1 MKVTLDDSDSSSNT
15 SDTSDEETEE
25 MKAMT
30 ATLSQIFKNADT
42 SSDHEESDEEIDPEE
57 LCANLLKKSL
67 DLSKENKVLDGK
79 LSFIQTE
86 RDEAMIKLQESSNK
100 TMQLEEEISRL
111 LIKINSLELDHEKA
125 LDEIKSL
132 NSTLDVTKRDL
143 VLSNNLLDKF
153 NHGSNFISN
162 LLNAAKTAN
171 DKKGLGYDA
180 ATCSNSPQG
189 TKFVKAKEQ
198 HAQKILP
205 KSTSTQASKNIG
217 KAKDVFNEQRRANLL
232 YQYKELQAKARN
244 LSGEISKLTRSTQE
258 GTN

>member
-1 MKVTLDDSDSSSNT
+1 MALLTRQFKSFLKNKKEKFQKPRFGSSSKIRPHDKVKNFDKKFEKKNSGEVQCFKCHGFGHMANECPNKAPAKAKKAMKVTLDDSDSSSNT

-132 NSTLDVTKRDL
+132 NSTLDPK
-143 VLSNNLLDKF
+143 LLMIRKDWVMMLQRVPT
-153 NHGSNFISN
+153 HH
-162 LLNAAKTAN
+162 
-171 DKKGLGYDA
+171 
-180 ATCSNSPQG
+180 
-189 TKFVKAKEQ
+189 KEQ
-198 HAQKILP
+198 
-205 KSTSTQASKNIG
+205 SS
-217 KAKDVFNEQRRANLL
+217 
-232 YQYKELQAKARN
+232 
-244 LSGEISKLTRSTQE
+244 
-258 GTN
+258 